1 MNLFAT
7 SGFIPEI
14 TENFQGSISLEIRA
28 TEHDVRRYIEGNMAY
43 LPSFVGR
50 SLDLQEDVK
59 TGIMQ
64 AVDGMY
70 VVLIVIIYTSTYFA
84 QVFTC

>member
-1 MNLFAT
+1 
-7 SGFIPEI
+7 
-14 TENFQGSISLEIRA
+14 
-28 TEHDVRRYIEGNMAY
+28 MAY

-59 TGIMQ
+59 TGIIK

-70 VVLIVIIYTSTYFA
+70 VVLIVIIYTRTYFT
-84 QVFTC
+84 QVLTCSASPRFLDREEITKGCPSCS